1 MKEQRTRVGRP
12 TAQESEQKG
21 AQILDAAVQVFT
33 RHGYAGTSMDKI
45 ATAARV
51 SKPTLYTRFGSKEDL
66 LKAALEHV
74 LESRFQ
80 ALPVA
85 KSATDPVEG
94 LQNLVASILKAST
107 DPLYLG
113 MFRLFLTEAGTFP
126 EVFDAFFKSM
136 MDGTQQVVARY
147 IARNAEL
154 HSPLASPEQAAATI
168 LALVGNVV
176 MLASTRRS
184 AAPERAEDEAERIVR
199 TVLYGLLP
207 R

>member
-1 MKEQRTRVGRP
+1 MKEKRPRVGRP

-21 AQILDAAVQVFT
+21 ALILDAAVQVFT

-45 ATAARV
+45 ATTAKV

-66 LKAALEHV
+66 LKAAIEHV
-74 LESRFQ
+74 LESRFP
-80 ALPVA
+80 AHPAA
-85 KSATDPVEG
+85 KIAAEPVEG
-94 LQNLVASILKAST
+94 LQNLIAAILKAST

-136 MDGTQQVVARY
+136 MEGTQQLVADY
-147 IARNAEL
+147 IARNPAL
-154 HSPLASPEQAAATI
+154 HSPLASPEQTAATI

-176 MLASTRRS
+176 MVASTRRS
-184 AAPERAEDEAERIVR
+184 AAPERAEDEAERIVQ

>member
-45 ATAARV
+45 ATAASV

-66 LKAALEHV
+66 LKADIEHV
-74 LESRFQ
+74 PESRFQ
-80 ALPVA
+80 ALPPA
-85 KSATDPVEG
+85 ESSANPVEG
-94 LQNLVASILKAST
+94 LQNLVAAILKAST

-136 MDGTQQVVARY
+136 MDGTQQHVADYVARHT
-147 IARNAEL
+147 EL
-154 HSPLASPEQAAATI
+154 RSPLASPEQTASTI

-176 MLASTRRS
+176 MVASTRRS
-184 AAPERAEDEAERIVR
+184 AAPERAEDEAEHIVR